1 MGVDISFPQ
10 TFPGWKNEEKHI
22 SQKQKRRFFS
32 FCERMRKLDLVYFT
46 GNVCTF

>member
-1 MGVDISFPQ
+1 MNKS
-10 TFPGWKNEEKHI
+10 TFLKNKNGD
-22 SQKQKRRFFS
+22 FFS